1 MRQKA
6 SKIVK
11 NLVKM
16 LEIIKKIWYN
26 IKKTPKNCQKSAQN
40 YIKYRFFIKNMV

>member
-16 LEIIKKIWYN
+16 LEIIQKIWYN
-26 IKKTPKNCQKSAQN
+26 IKKRQK
-40 YIKYRFFIKNMV
+40 IVKKPHKKYCKY